1 MASSFLEDLFEKEVD
16 EKEVSAMVGSLE
28 SQLASTPIPRSHHNE
43 VKPSVEASKTSPK
56 ISNMTSKAPIRTSP
70 IQNQTATAV
79 RPGISSSPVLNTTG
93 NTAITTV
100 INIAP
105 RPTVTT
111 AVPLAPRPA
120 TMTVLAAPNPA
131 FTGGHRFVTT
141 MINSTDLI
149 NRNINIL
156 NPQQIALAPRIVSGN
171 AAVPGNPQTMTAPRI
186 IQQIQPR
193 VVNAPRVV
201 NPQVVLRQP
210 ATSSPMQQDQKMNII
225 QTQIR
230 PVPASVSVTQNVPI
244 RTNLTQIRPQQ
255 INAIPRT
262 VTYRMPINQASVTTT
277 KTEIAST
284 AGTNSHNSSSS
295 NVANVGMR
303 VSTPTTPQQ
312 QGVKNITI
320 AGNQTKPQPSST
332 PLATV
337 THSQPQV
344 NAAQLE
350 QVKEQALKLK
360 NFFNNLVRLASEKS
374 PEVGKTVK
382 ELVQGVMEGKL
393 TEEQFATNLQTTLN
407 SPPQPNLVG
416 FLKKTLPLLRAQ
428 SRSPSTL
435 QLLQQ
440 VPQSITPQKILPQQQ
455 VQPKTGTPTHTT
467 SPQVHK
473 QNGPSPLQKI
483 QIVQRGQQVIKL
495 TPEQQQLLLRQH
507 QINAQRVLLTTS
519 GATSGS
525 QVATSSRNVV
535 MVHAP
540 PGTTGAKM
548 VVTSPRSQA
557 GTSVASSAAADKLKP
572 KGFTGIS
579 RYVAYM

>member
-1 MASSFLEDLFEKEVD
+1 MHQKNGSQMASSFLEDLFEKEVD

-56 ISNMTSKAPIRTSP
+56 ISNITSKAPIRTSP

-120 TMTVLAAPNPA
+120 TMAVLAAPNAA

-201 NPQVVLRQP
+201 NPQVVLRQS

-312 QGVKNITI
+312 QGVKNISI

-332 PLATV
+332 PLAAV

-374 PEVGKTVK
+374 PDVGKTVK
-382 ELVQGVMEGKL
+382 ELVQGVMVSSVILKRG
-393 TEEQFATNLQTTLN
+393 TTLCY
-407 SPPQPNLVG
+407 LVG
-416 FLKKTLPLLRAQ
+416 RGGGIRGMGWKG
-428 SRSPSTL
+428 S
-435 QLLQQ
+435 
-440 VPQSITPQKILPQQQ
+440 SI
-455 VQPKTGTPTHTT
+455 
-467 SPQVHK
+467 
-473 QNGPSPLQKI
+473 
-483 QIVQRGQQVIKL
+483 
-495 TPEQQQLLLRQH
+495 
-507 QINAQRVLLTTS
+507 
-519 GATSGS
+519 
-525 QVATSSRNVV
+525 
-535 MVHAP
+535 
-540 PGTTGAKM
+540 
-548 VVTSPRSQA
+548 
-557 GTSVASSAAADKLKP
+557 D
-572 KGFTGIS
+572 
-579 RYVAYM
+579 

>member
-320 AGNQTKPQPSST
+320 AGNQTKSFFSCY
-332 PLATV
+332 
-337 THSQPQV
+337 SQQ
-344 NAAQLE
+344 
-350 QVKEQALKLK
+350 
-360 NFFNNLVRLASEKS
+360 
-374 PEVGKTVK
+374 
-382 ELVQGVMEGKL
+382 
-393 TEEQFATNLQTTLN
+393 
-407 SPPQPNLVG
+407 
-416 FLKKTLPLLRAQ
+416 
-428 SRSPSTL
+428 
-435 QLLQQ
+435 
-440 VPQSITPQKILPQQQ
+440 
-455 VQPKTGTPTHTT
+455 
-467 SPQVHK
+467 
-473 QNGPSPLQKI
+473 
-483 QIVQRGQQVIKL
+483 
-495 TPEQQQLLLRQH
+495 
-507 QINAQRVLLTTS
+507 
-519 GATSGS
+519 
-525 QVATSSRNVV
+525 
-535 MVHAP
+535 
-540 PGTTGAKM
+540 
-548 VVTSPRSQA
+548 
-557 GTSVASSAAADKLKP
+557 
-572 KGFTGIS
+572 
-579 RYVAYM
+579 